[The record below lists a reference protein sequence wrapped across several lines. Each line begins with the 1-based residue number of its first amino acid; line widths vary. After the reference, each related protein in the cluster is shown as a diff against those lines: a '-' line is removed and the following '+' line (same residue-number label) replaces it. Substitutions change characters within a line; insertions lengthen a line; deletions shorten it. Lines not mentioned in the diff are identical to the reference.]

1 MKKNFLNT
9 LAAALLT
16 GAVAVSGLTACSS
29 SDDNI
34 LGEQPAT
41 EQPAAVK
48 TYRVSIPASFGGDG
62 AQTRA
67 VSFDGTASTTTF
79 TTSER
84 VYVYNATTGEM
95 MGGYLQPADIS
106 ADGKSCNLTGTLTG
120 TGTIESENELRLFYN
135 LTNVVT
141 DKDGDFYKYYTYFK
155 YSDNHDGTPSGVTDG
170 AEATVT
176 VSSYNTG
183 GMLTT
188 TETARFENL
197 QSMFR
202 FKFIDENSN
211 AISVKSLR
219 IQSSNEAL
227 ISYYR
232 PLRTDAPNTMDDYTF
247 TLGTATTDY
256 IYVAMRIEESWSDDD
271 ELTFTVTDGEGN
283 EYKGTKAAPAGG
295 FKNGKYYYNSSAIQ
309 LTKQNLEKPTITWNS
324 VDEYQDEEPDE
335 YNRYNVYGPW
345 NNETYNNDP
354 SVITI
359 SGTSTGYY
367 FSMKNGATI
376 HLSSL
381 TATYDESSEFIFSNS
396 NLNLDISGA
405 NSITCKNRYQ
415 AIYVY
420 GTLKLSG
427 SGTLTVTSNY
437 ATLYGLY
444 ASTNYKDSN
453 NSDSNNSDASVLA
466 ADGYTV
472 TRSAVTNNVDGTY
485 TWTYTVAPVAP

>member
-67 VSFDGTASTTTF
+67 VSFDGTTSTSRFTAS
-79 TTSER
+79 EK
-84 VYVYNATTGEM
+84 VYVYNVTNDEM
-95 MGGYLQPADIS
+95 MGGYLQPTDIS

-135 LTNVVT
+135 LTSVETN
-141 DKDGDFYKYYTYFK
+141 KENDFYKYYTYFR
-155 YSDNHDGTPSGVTDG
+155 YFDNQDGTPSGVTDG

-176 VSSYNTG
+176 VSSYTDG
-183 GMLTT
+183 VLTT

-202 FKFIDENSN
+202 FQFIDESSS
-211 AISVKSLR
+211 AISVKALR
-219 IQSSNEAL
+219 IQSSRGAL
-227 ISYYR
+227 IAYYF
-232 PLRTDAPNTMDDYTF
+232 PLNTDVPNSWDNYAV
-247 TLGTATTDY
+247 TLGTATMDY
-256 IYVAMRIEESWSDDD
+256 IYVAMRIEESRSVGDV
-271 ELTFTVTDGEGN
+271 LTFTVTDGKGN

-309 LTKQNLEKPTITWNS
+309 LTKQAPRVKPTITWNS
-324 VDEYQDEEPDE
+324 VDEYKDKEPDK
-335 YNRYNVYGPW
+335 YNRYNVYGP
-345 NNETYNNDP
+345 NGAP
-354 SVITI
+354 SEITI
-359 SGTSTGYY
+359 SGISTGYR
-367 FSMKNGATI
+367 FSMTFGATI

-381 TATYDESSEFIFSNS
+381 TATYDESSDFIYSDGD
-396 NLNLDISGA
+396 LNLDISGT
-405 NSITCKNRYQ
+405 NTITCKNKSQ
-415 AIYVY
+415 AITSI
-420 GTLKLSG
+420 GSLKLSG
-427 SGTLTVTSNY
+427 NGTITVTVNDSDRYGLFASSNY
-437 ATLYGLY
+437 YD
-444 ASTNYKDSN
+444 YKYDY
-453 NSDSNNSDASVLA
+453 DKDEELPPNNSDASVLA

-472 TRSAVTNNVDGTY
+472 TRSGETANVDGSY
-485 TWTYTVAPVAP
+485 TWTYTVAPE

>member
-48 TYRVSIPASFGGDG
+48 TYRVSIPASFGGDEG
-62 AQTRA
+62 QTRA
-67 VSFDGTASTTTF
+67 VSFDGTTSTTTF
-79 TTSER
+79 TTSEK
-84 VYVYNATTGEM
+84 VYVYNATNDEM
-95 MGGYLQPADIS
+95 MDGYLTPTDIS
-106 ADGKSCNLTGTLTG
+106 ADGKSCNLTGELTG
-120 TGTIESENELRLFYN
+120 TVESGNSLQLFYN
-135 LTNVVT
+135 LTSVNT
-141 DKDGDFYKYYTYFK
+141 DKEDDFYKYYTYFK
-155 YSDNHDGTPSGVTDG
+155 YIDNQDGTPSGVTDG

-176 VSSYNTG
+176 VSSYTDG
-183 GMLTT
+183 VLTT
-188 TETARFENL
+188 TGKAKFKNL

-202 FKFIDENSN
+202 FQFIDESSS
-211 AISVKSLR
+211 AISVKALR
-219 IQSSNEAL
+219 IQSSRGAL
-227 ISYYR
+227 IAYYF
-232 PLRTDAPNTMDDYTF
+232 PLNTDVPNSWDNYAV
-247 TLGTATTDY
+247 TLGTATMDY
-256 IYVAMRIEESWSDDD
+256 IYVAMRIEESRSVGDV
-271 ELTFTVTDGEGN
+271 LTFTVTDGKGN

-309 LTKQNLEKPTITWNS
+309 LTKQAPRVKPTITWTS
-324 VDEYQDEEPDE
+324 VDEDQNKEPNE
-335 YNRYNVYGPW
+335 YNQYDVYGPW
-345 NNETYNNDP
+345 NGSGYDP

-367 FSMKNGATI
+367 FSMKFGATI

-381 TATYDESSEFIFSNS
+381 TATYDESSEFIYSKG

-405 NSITCKNRYQ
+405 NSITCKNKDQ
-415 AIYVY
+415 AIIVE

-427 SGTLTVTSNY
+427 NGTLTVTSKY
-437 ATLYGLY
+437 LARYGLY
-444 ASTNYKDSN
+444 ASSNY
-453 NSDSNNSDASVLA
+453 SDSSNFNLSILA

-472 TRSAVTNNVDGTY
+472 TRSAVTNNGNGTY
-485 TWTYTVAPVAP
+485 TWTYTVAPVAPQQ